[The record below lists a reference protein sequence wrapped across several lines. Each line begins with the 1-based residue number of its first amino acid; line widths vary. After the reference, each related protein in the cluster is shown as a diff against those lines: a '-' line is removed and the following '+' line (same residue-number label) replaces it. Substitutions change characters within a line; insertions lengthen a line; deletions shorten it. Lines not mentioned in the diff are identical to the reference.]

1 MAETSSF
8 DVVSKVDIQE
18 VKNAVEQTMKEVR
31 QRFDLKGTKSEIRLE
46 EEKELVVTSEDE
58 YKLKAVLDVLQTKM
72 VKRNVSL
79 KALVYEKVEKA
90 LGGTVRQK
98 ITLQQGI
105 PSEKA
110 KEISKAIRDS
120 KLKVQAQIQADQVRV
135 SSKSKDDLQSAIAL
149 LRSQDFGL
157 DLQFLNYR

>member
-1 MAETSSF
+1 M
-8 DVVSKVDIQE
+8 
-18 VKNAVEQTMKEVR
+18 
-31 QRFDLKGTKSEIRLE
+31 
-46 EEKELVVTSEDE
+46 
-58 YKLKAVLDVLQTKM
+58 
-72 VKRNVSL
+72 
-79 KALVYEKVEKA
+79 VYEKVEKA

-110 KEISKAIRDS
+110 KEISKAIRDG
-120 KLKVQAQIQADQVRV
+120 KFKVQAQIQADQVRV
-135 SSKSKDDLQSAIAL
+135 QSKSKDELQSVINF